1 MSATVMTSLLTGAVF
16 GTGLTLSG
24 VANPQVIR
32 DQFSLS
38 DFHMLATFLTASA
51 TSAVVFAGYNNR
63 SSTHKIPVKSASRYG
78 WLGGNLIGGAML
90 GLGISLTGACP
101 GTVLVQA
108 TAGIGHSRLLA
119 CTSLLAG
126 IAWVKINL
134 LVSKPQPPT
143 SRPENKSIMLIT
155 GWSANKVLIAYEIS
169 LLCILATILAVAPR
183 SETLLHPVVGG
194 LLIGAGQL
202 ASVLLAKKP
211 VGVSGAYGEVGSMFW
226 DFVSGK
232 TVKSIPESILFA
244 GGIMAG
250 SWLTMTQVPAIREA
264 MVSSQ
269 EQSLLS
275 LVTGGIL
282 LVFGARIA
290 GGCTSGH
297 GISGMASMG
306 VSSFI
311 TIASMFGAGVL
322 LRVFLP

>member
-1 MSATVMTSLLTGAVF
+1 MTSLLTGAIF

-51 TSAVVFAGYNNR
+51 TSAIVFSAYNNI
-63 SSTHKIPVKSASRYG
+63 STSQIPAKSTSR
-78 WLGGNLIGGAML
+78 LGRYNGNLIGGTML

-108 TAGIGHSRLLA
+108 TAGIGYSRLLA
-119 CTSLLAG
+119 CTCFLAG
-126 IAWVKINL
+126 IVGVKI
-134 LVSKPQPPT
+134 KPLPLPLPPT
-143 SRPENKSIMLIT
+143 SRPENNTLMLIT
-155 GWSANKVLIAYEIS
+155 GWSANKVLVAYEIT
-169 LLCILATILAVAPR
+169 LLGILAAILAVAPR

-202 ASVLLAKKP
+202 ASVLFTKKP
-211 VGVSGAYGEVGSMFW
+211 VGVSGAYGEFGNMFW
-226 DFVSGK
+226 DLVSGK
-232 TVKSIPESILFA
+232 MVKSIPESILFA
-244 GGIMAG
+244 GGIVVG
-250 SWLTMTQVPAIREA
+250 SWLTIAQVPAIRDA
-264 MVSSQ
+264 MVSTQ
-269 EQSLLS
+269 EQSLPRL
-275 LVTGGIL
+275 LIGGVL
-282 LVFGARIA
+282 LTFGARTA

-311 TIASMFGAGVL
+311 TIAAMFGAGVL
-322 LRVFLP
+322 LRVVFP